1 MSARPEEQQ
10 EPIEGPDDLAARAL
24 RVLVVEDDEAIAGL
38 LRILLTQAGYGVV
51 SAATGR
57 AALAQVDGNA
67 IDLVLLDLML
77 PDMSGLDLCHHLRS
91 RTGDT
96 YTPILMVTALIGEGQ
111 RVAGFAAGADDYIP
125 KPFHPREL
133 LSRVRVWSRTRQQLV
148 AYQARLDA
156 QARALREAERREL
169 AAQVEGIKLAARE
182 LTDLVNNKL
191 AVAKGTLEL
200 VEIETQVPA
209 PLQRMAARAQER
221 LTEAAAAIQQ
231 LERVVAVKVKQT
243 ATGPALDLA
252 RSTKRKASQPSRSPR
267 PSAREPPGSP

>member
-252 RSTKRKASQPSRSPR
+252 RSTKRKASQPRRSPR